1 MTLEN
6 NKVLVRQWIA
16 AWMARDLTAL
26 DALFAPDYT
35 VNEKVVG
42 VEGVRQGVNFF
53 HNILSEISAEANDLV
68 AEGDEVVLR
77 WTVRGKY
84 TGEMPGMP
92 ATGKVVE
99 LQGINIYQ
107 VVDGKIRA
115 NHEQTNVAQM
125 LMELR
130 AGK

>member
-1 MTLEN
+1 MTLES
-6 NKVLVRQWIA
+6 NKSLVRKWIA
-16 AWMARDLTAL
+16 AWMAKDLAAL

-42 VEGVRQGVNFF
+42 VEGVRQGVNFL
-53 HNILSEISAEANDLV
+53 HSILADISAEANDIV
-68 AEGDEVVLR
+68 AEGDKVVLR
-77 WTVRGKY
+77 WTVRGKH
-84 TGEMPGMP
+84 TGEMPGVP

-115 NHEQTNVAQM
+115 NHEQTNVGQVLAG
-125 LMELR
+125 LR
-130 AGK
+130 EGK

>member
-42 VEGVRQGVNFF
+42 VEGVRQGVNFL
-53 HNILSEISAEANDLV
+53 HSILADISAEANDLV
-68 AEGDEVVLR
+68 AEGDKVLVHAGLLPDWSAQKAVALSAEV
-77 WTVRGKY
+77 
-84 TGEMPGMP
+84 E
-92 ATGKVVE
+92 A
-99 LQGINIYQ
+99 
-107 VVDGKIRA
+107 
-115 NHEQTNVAQM
+115 M
-125 LMELR
+125 LASGQADAFLR
-130 AGK
+130 AE